1 MNKRSGIR
9 AAILFAVTL
18 AMIAA
23 PSSIRAG
30 EPVFSDNKAAGDAI
44 QGALF
49 AEVQHDGARQ
59 SEDDGQRLEPWKVAM
74 ISAVLPGYGQVYN
87 GAIWKVPIL
96 YGLLGYFGYRAFD
109 YNDSYK
115 EFRDKYAQDPDGPDA
130 SYFQEERDRYQEK
143 RNQQFLFLALAY
155 LAGIVDAYVDAH
167 LYDFDTISEEG
178 ISSVYGPEEPYPSV
192 SVSLRF

>member
-1 MNKRSGIR
+1 MNKGKRTV
-9 AAILFAVTL
+9 ILLLVLL
-18 AMIAA
+18 ATALA
-23 PSSIRAG
+23 PSYAG
-30 EPVFSDNKAAGDAI
+30 ASEQVFPDNDTTADAI

-49 AEVQHDGARQ
+49 AEVERGDGQ
-59 SEDDGQRLEPWKVAM
+59 MTEEDDLRMEPWKVAM

-109 YNDSYK
+109 YNDSYE
-115 EFRDKYAQDPDGPDA
+115 EFRDKYAENPDGPDA
-130 SYFQEERDRYQEK
+130 PFFQEERDRYQKK
-143 RNQQFLFLALAY
+143 RNQQYLFLALAY

-167 LYDFDTISEEG
+167 LYDFDAVSEEA

>member
-1 MNKRSGIR
+1 MSNGNRI
-9 AAILFAVTL
+9 AFAILFSAISMVI
-18 AMIAA
+18 MV
-23 PSSIRAG
+23 PSYARAS
-30 EPVFSDNKAAGDAI
+30 EQAFPDTRTTADEI

-49 AEVQHDGARQ
+49 AEVQQDDDRQ
-59 SEDDGQRLEPWKVAM
+59 TDDDDQRMQPWKVAM

-96 YGLLGYFGYRAFD
+96 YGLLGYFGYRAID

-115 EFRDKYAQDPDGPDA
+115 EFRDKYAEDPDGPDA
-130 SYFQEERDRYQEK
+130 PRFQDERDRYQEK
-143 RNQQFLFLALAY
+143 RNQQILFLALAY

-178 ISSVYGPEEPYPSV
+178 VSSVYAPETFYPSV
-192 SVSLRF
+192 SVNLKF

>member
-1 MNKRSGIR
+1 MNKGQKTVLLALAMLVAVLGPSYAR
-9 AAILFAVTL
+9 AA
-18 AMIAA
+18 
-23 PSSIRAG
+23 G
-30 EPVFSDNKAAGDAI
+30 PVFPDTETTADAI

-49 AEVQHDGARQ
+49 AEVQ
-59 SEDDGQRLEPWKVAM
+59 SDDGQFGKEDDQRMEPWKVAM

-109 YNDSYK
+109 YNDSYT

-130 SYFQEERDRYQEK
+130 SFFQEERDRYQEK

-167 LYDFDTISEEG
+167 LYDFDAVSEEA
-178 ISSVYGPEEPYPSV
+178 ISSIYGPEEPYPSV

>member
-1 MNKRSGIR
+1 MNKGQRTVILILVVLATVLASSYAR
-9 AAILFAVTL
+9 AA
-18 AMIAA
+18 
-23 PSSIRAG
+23 G
-30 EPVFSDNKAAGDAI
+30 PVFPDTGTTADAI

-49 AEVQHDGARQ
+49 AEVQN
-59 SEDDGQRLEPWKVAM
+59 DDGQFAEEDDQRMEPWKVAM

-109 YNDSYK
+109 YNDSYT
-115 EFRDKYAQDPDGPDA
+115 EFRDKYAQDPEGPDA
-130 SYFQEERDRYQEK
+130 SFFQEERDRYQEK

-167 LYDFDTISEEG
+167 LYDFDTISEES
-178 ISSVYGPEEPYPSV
+178 ISSVFGPEEPYPSV

>member
-1 MNKRSGIR
+1 MSNGYRVTV
-9 AAILFAVTL
+9 AILFSIVIAIVAV
-18 AMIAA
+18 
-23 PSSIRAG
+23 PSCARAD
-30 EPVFSDNKAAGDAI
+30 EPVFPDTGTTSDAI

-49 AEVQHDGARQ
+49 AEVQRDDTLQ
-59 SEDDGQRLEPWKVAM
+59 EDDNQRMQPWKVAM

-109 YNDSYK
+109 FNDSYV
-115 EFRDKYAQDPDGPDA
+115 EYRDKYAQDPDGPDA
-130 SYFQEERDRYQEK
+130 SRFQDERDSYQEK

-167 LYDFDTISEEG
+167 LYDFDSISEEG

>member
-1 MNKRSGIR
+1 MLVPVVLVAVMASSYAE
-9 AAILFAVTL
+9 AA
-18 AMIAA
+18 
-23 PSSIRAG
+23 G
-30 EPVFSDNKAAGDAI
+30 PVFPDTGTTADAI

-49 AEVQHDGARQ
+49 AEVQN
-59 SEDDGQRLEPWKVAM
+59 DDGQFAETDEERMEPWKVAM
-74 ISAVLPGYGQVYN
+74 ISAVLPGYGQIYN
-87 GAIWKVPIL
+87 GALWKVPVL

-109 YNDSYK
+109 YNDSYT
-115 EFRDKYAQDPDGPDA
+115 EFRDKYDQDPDGPDA
-130 SYFQEERDRYQEK
+130 SFFQEERDRYQEK

-167 LYDFDTISEEG
+167 LYDFDAVTQES